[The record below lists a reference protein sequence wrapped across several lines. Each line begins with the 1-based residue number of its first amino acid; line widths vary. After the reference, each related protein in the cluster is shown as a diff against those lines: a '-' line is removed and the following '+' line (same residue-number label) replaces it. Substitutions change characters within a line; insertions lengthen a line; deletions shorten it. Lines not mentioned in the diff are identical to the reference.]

1 MATTVL
7 SPSTPAKTVSPLVNA
22 LQLHKKGYL
31 HFLTD
36 VWQTHGDLALIDFG
50 PLKMTLVV
58 HPDAVKYVTS
68 EHAANFDKLAM
79 YDPIR
84 KLLLGNGLVTSV
96 GETWRR
102 QRKLMAP
109 FFTPRGIQQYGGIM
123 IDEAQAFARRW
134 EQKAQAGEPVEMI
147 DEMMKITA
155 SIILKTMFSLQTG
168 SEVEDLKDSVSTLVQ
183 TVSNMQFNLIRLPM
197 WLPTPVHQRYHLAR
211 QRTHEFIKTIIARRR
226 AMPEAQWP
234 SDLLSQ
240 LMATS
245 DEETGTYM
253 SDQQLLDECITIFF
267 AGHETT
273 ARTMA
278 FTWYALSQHADVE
291 ARFHAELATVLGDRT
306 PTIDDLKKMAYTFQ
320 IIQEALRL
328 YPAAPMYAR
337 DVVQNDVIN
346 GRRIPAGSMMLLM
359 SYFTHRHPDFWP
371 DPERFD
377 PDRWLPE
384 MARARHPYAYHPF
397 AAGQRICIGNHFSL
411 FESQILLAVLGQRF
425 APRMLLGQQPQ
436 IEMAGTLTSKNGLHM
451 TLDPRQQ

>member
-1 MATTVL
+1 MATTVS
-7 SPSTPAKTVSPLVNA
+7 SPSTATKTASPLANA
-22 LQLHKKGYL
+22 LTLRKKGYL
-31 HFLTD
+31 HFMAD
-36 VWQTHGDLALIDFG
+36 VWQTQGDLALLDFG
-50 PLKMTLVV
+50 PLKLILVV
-58 HPDAVKYVTS
+58 HPDLVKYVTS
-68 EHAANFDKLAM
+68 DHAANFDKRAM
-79 YDPIR
+79 YEPTR
-84 KLLLGNGLVTSV
+84 KLLLGNGLLTSV

-102 QRKLMAP
+102 QRRLMAP
-109 FFTPRGIQQYGGIM
+109 FFTPRGIQRYGSIM
-123 IDEAQAFARRW
+123 IDEAQAFAHRW
-134 EQKAQAGEPVEMI
+134 QQKAQAGEPVEMI

-155 SIILKTMFSLQTG
+155 AIILKTMFSLQTDT
-168 SEVEDLKDSVSTLVQ
+168 EVGDLKDSVTTLIQ
-183 TVSNMQFNLIRLPM
+183 TVSNMQFQLIRLPM
-197 WLPTPVHQRYHLAR
+197 WMPTPVHQRYHLAR
-211 QRTHEFIKTIIARRR
+211 TRTHAFIKMIIAQRR

-234 SDLLSQ
+234 HDLLSQ
-240 LMATS
+240 LMSTP
-245 DEETGTYM
+245 DEETGEYL

-306 PTIDDLKKMAYTFQ
+306 PTIGDLKQLAYASQ
-320 IIQEALRL
+320 IIHEALRL

-337 DVVQNDVIN
+337 DVVQDDVIN
-346 GRRIPAGSMMLLM
+346 GRRIPAGSALLLM

-384 MARARHPYAYHPF
+384 VAKARHPYAYHPF

-411 FESQILLAVLGQRF
+411 FESQVLLAVLGQRF
-425 APRMLLGQQPQ
+425 APRMVRGHQPQ

-451 TLDPRQQ
+451 TLDPR